1 MLPPRAVTAPVPPP
15 SVRDVSIWTSLEPES
30 APVEAGGSTT
40 VTLRL
45 RNTADVVEEY
55 RVVPVGDPSL
65 WCSVEPAT
73 LRLYPGATGSVELTF
88 SPPRSP
94 EARAGANPYGVQIV
108 PTENPELTTVV
119 EGNLTIAPFVEAKA
133 ELLPPTTR
141 GRFRGRPK
149 LAVDNYGNTK
159 LTASLTGRDQG
170 SALEFDVRPGA
181 VQIEPGRAAFVKV
194 GLRPSNILWTGQK
207 ESHALTV
214 AVQRSAAT
222 PIDVAGTF
230 VQRPVFPRWLFGFA
244 VFALVLA
251 VAFVGLWLS
260 TDKTPSTKATE
271 VAAATH
277 KPVHEGDGGEK
288 KQELPKSPKTTPPP
302 PAAPPP
308 APAPAAPAPAGGKG
322 QEEQP
327 RTGTVV
333 GVTSKRCIDV
343 PGDAPKP
350 ELAQLQIFDCLPKS
364 DNQKWTMAKDG
375 TIRALDLCM
384 DAASGGRKNGTV
396 VQLARCN
403 GEPAQQFRHTKDRT
417 LVNPQSGKCVDPAEG
432 KDDNETKLQLW
443 SCTGDDN
450 QKWDLP

>member
-1 MLPPRAVTAPVPPP
+1 M
-15 SVRDVSIWTSLEPES
+15 SIWTSLEPES

-94 EARAGANPYGVQIV
+94 EAHAGANPYGVQIV

-141 GRFRGRPK
+141 GRFRARPK

-159 LTASLTGRDQG
+159 LTASLSGRDQG

-230 VQRPVFPRWLFGFA
+230 VQRPVFPRWLFGLGA
-244 VFALVLA
+244 FALVLA

-260 TDKTPSTKATE
+260 IDRTPASQARQ
-271 VAAATH
+271 VASATH
-277 KPVHEGDGGEK
+277 EPVHDGGDKSDDDGGDKSDDKSGDE
-288 KQELPKSPKTTPPP
+288 KQELPKTPKTTPPP

-308 APAPAAPAPAGGKG
+308 APAAPSGGEKK
-322 QEEQP
+322 EEQP
-327 RTGTVV
+327 RTGTIV
-333 GVTSKRCIDV
+333 GVTSKRCIEV
-343 PGDAPKP
+343 PGSADP
-350 ELAQLQIFDCLPKS
+350 ERLPQLQIFDCKPKGP
-364 DNQKWTMAKDG
+364 DGQKWTMEKNG
-375 TIRALDLCM
+375 TIRSLGKCM
-384 DAASGGRKNGTV
+384 DAANGSRENGTV

-403 GEPAQQFRHTKDRT
+403 GEPAQQFQYTKGHT
-417 LVNPQSGKCVDPAEG
+417 LVNPQSGKCVDPTGG
-432 KDDNETKLQLW
+432 KDDNTTKLELW
-443 SCTGDDN
+443 DCTGHDN
-450 QKWDLP
+450 QKWDLPA

>member
-1 MLPPRAVTAPVPPP
+1 MRG
-15 SVRDVSIWTSLEPES
+15 VSIWTSLEPES

-141 GRFRGRPK
+141 GRFRGRPR

-159 LTASLTGRDQG
+159 LTASLAGRDQG

-230 VQRPVFPRWLFGFA
+230 VQRPVFPRWLFGVGA
-244 VFALVLA
+244 FALVLA

-260 TDKTPSTKATE
+260 VDRTPSSKATQ

-277 KPVHEGDGGEK
+277 DPVEEDDDGGEK
-288 KQELPKSPKTTPPP
+288 KQELPKTPKTTPPP

-308 APAPAAPAPAGGKG
+308 SPAPAAPKGGDG
-322 QEEQP
+322 QDAQP

-333 GVTSKRCIDV
+333 GVASKRCIDV
-343 PGDAPKP
+343 PGNQPR
-350 ELAQLQIFDCLPKS
+350 ELAQLQIFDCR
-364 DNQKWTMAKDG
+364 DGTDGQQWTMAKNG
-375 TIRALDLCM
+375 TIRSLDMCM
-384 DAASGGRKNGTV
+384 DAAEGGREDGTV
-396 VQLARCN
+396 VRLARCN
-403 GEPAQQFRHTKDRT
+403 GEPAQQFTYTKERT
-417 LVNPQSGKCVDPAEG
+417 LVNPQSGKCVDPTGG
-432 KDDNETKLQLW
+432 KNDNETKLQLF
-443 SCTGDDN
+443 SCTEHDN